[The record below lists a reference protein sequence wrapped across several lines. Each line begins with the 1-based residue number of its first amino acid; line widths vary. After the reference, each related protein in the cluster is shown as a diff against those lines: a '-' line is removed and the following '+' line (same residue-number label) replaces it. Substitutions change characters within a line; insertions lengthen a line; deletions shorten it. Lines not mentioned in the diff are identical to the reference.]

1 MPETALIQRIKHY
14 NEGRVPH
21 FLAEKYKAMNE
32 GPFRFFRGAAHL
44 FYEDIP
50 ADSALL
56 KSPKSWICGDLHLEN
71 LGSFK
76 GDNGLAYFDMNDFDE
91 AALAPCLL
99 DITRF
104 ACSIYVGASD
114 LGLSQVSS
122 SVQVGLLLDQFI
134 ETLHKGYIRV
144 LEKET
149 ATGVVKQLLTT
160 VEDRTRRQFLK
171 GRVLIKK
178 GQPQLDVGN
187 GKFFKIDPVRKDE
200 LVLAFEQTPLFHS
213 NPRFFKV
220 RDVAYR
226 MAGTGSLGLE
236 RYVMLVEGKRN
247 PEGGGYYLIDVK
259 EAQAPSML
267 IRHPFHQ
274 PEWESQ
280 AHRIVE
286 IQKRVVAAAPAW
298 LSTMDLEGKHF
309 VVKDLQPMEDKLDL
323 MHLKGKVKRCSQFI
337 TTVGALSAWGILRS
351 SGRQGSAIAD
361 DLIHFA
367 HRSKDW
373 KRLVADYASKYA
385 SKVAKDYTQYQ
396 KAFAKG
402 AFKVNS

>member
-1 MPETALIQRIKHY
+1 MPENALIKRIKQY

-32 GPFRFFRGAAHL
+32 GPFRFFRGTAHL

-50 ADSALL
+50 GDHPLL
-56 KSPKSWICGDLHLEN
+56 KSPKAWICGDLHLEN

-91 AALAPCLL
+91 AALGPCLL

-104 ACSIYVGASD
+104 ATSIYVGASE
-114 LGLSQVSS
+114 LGLSPVTA
-122 SVQVGLLLDQFI
+122 SVQVELLLDQFI

-149 ATGVVKQLLTT
+149 AEGVVKQLLTS
-160 VEDRTRRQFLK
+160 VEERTRKQFLR
-171 GRVLIKK
+171 GRVSIKK
-178 GQPQLDVGN
+178 EKPVLDLLN
-187 GKFFKIDPVRKDE
+187 GKFFKIDPARKEE
-200 LVLAFEQTPLFHS
+200 LILAFEQTSLFHS
-213 NPRFFKV
+213 NPRFFRV

-226 MAGTGSLGLE
+226 MAGTGSLGME
-236 RYVMLVEGKRN
+236 RYVLLVEGKQT
-247 PEGGGYYLIDVK
+247 PGGGYFLIDVK
-259 EAQAPSML
+259 EAQYPSML
-267 IRHPFHQ
+267 IHHPFHQ
-274 PEWESQ
+274 PQWESQ
-280 AHRIVE
+280 ASRIIE

-298 LSTMDLEGKHF
+298 LSTLDLDGKHF

-323 MHLKGKVKRCSQFI
+323 AHLKGKIKRCSQFV

-367 HRSKDW
+367 DKSKDW
-373 KRLVADYASKYA
+373 KKQVADYAAKYA
-385 SKVAKDYTQYQ
+385 TRVAKDYAQYK

-402 AFKVNS
+402 AFKAKT